1 MNIIDLKKKFSSLN
15 ERDYQINN
23 FIMEA
28 RVAYA
33 KAKGLYHSVEDPD
46 GLKEI
51 TQGLKAQQNSWATTE
66 YEYKILGDSK
76 VHKIMH
82 GQYEYLHGPADLG
95 IVTFDEW
102 FDLPLNFLNDL
113 SDVVEE
119 KVGIIK
125 DPVYM
130 NKDLI
135 PELKA
140 FVATFEC

>member
-1 MNIIDLKKKFSSLN
+1 MI
-15 ERDYQINN
+15 
-23 FIMEA
+23 EA
-28 RVAYA
+28 RVAFA
-33 KAKGLYHSVEDPD
+33 KSKGLYHSVEDPE

-51 TQGLKAQQNSWATTE
+51 TPGLAQGYITLE
-66 YEYKILGDSK
+66 YFNKILKDGR
-76 VHKIMH
+76 VHKMMH
-82 GQYEYLHGPADLG
+82 DQYEYLHGPADLG
-95 IVTFDEW
+95 IVTFDKW